1 MKRYIFTG
9 VLLGL
14 CVPFSAIIV
23 NQIAPDKYNFI
34 FLLLNP
40 FGWIFI
46 LPGRL
51 CQTELC
57 AGLFLVI
64 GVVFAGWA
72 ILGGL
77 IGFLVYK
84 VKQSRNF
91 KKS

>member
-46 LPGRL
+46 FPARL
-51 CQTELC
+51 CQTESC
-57 AGLFLVI
+57 ANILFVIGTIYFGWAMLGGIVGLFIYKIKV
-64 GVVFAGWA
+64 
-72 ILGGL
+72 L
-77 IGFLVYK
+77 I
-84 VKQSRNF
+84 
-91 KKS
+91 KSK